1 MEYKILQHEAFVEV
15 LTVGDADISVFQE
28 FMQEVLSL
36 DKWKP
41 GTPLLTNHTKLNGG
55 PFTIDEVNEL
65 ASLAA
70 TFRAE
75 LGRSRMASLVGRD
88 LEFGLARMWEVFVED
103 KWDGETHVFRERAEA
118 VDWLLK
124 S

>member
-1 MEYKILQHEAFVEV
+1 MEYKILQHDGFVEV
-15 LTVGDADISVFQE
+15 LTVGDAEPSVFQE
-28 FMQEVLSL
+28 FVQEVLRL
-36 DKWKP
+36 DKWNP
-41 GTPLLTNHTKLNGG
+41 GTPILTNHTELNAG
-55 PFTIDEVNEL
+55 PLTISEVHEL
-65 ASLAA
+65 ANIAA

-75 LGRSRMASLVGRD
+75 LGRCRMASLVGRD

-103 KWDGETHVFRERAEA
+103 RWDGETHVFRERADA